1 MQDDTTAF
9 VGLDVHK
16 EAIAIAVAEAGRAPA
31 RFLGTVRPA
40 LAPLKKAL
48 AHLGS
53 PAQVLIVYE
62 AGPCG
67 YGLARRLLEL
77 GYRCEVVA
85 PGKIPQRPGERI
97 KTDRRDALTLASFAR
112 SAELTP
118 VLIPDERDEAM
129 RDLARAR
136 EDAVRARLKA
146 RQQLKAMLLR
156 HGHHYSGR
164 TFWSAAHQRDL
175 AKVSFP
181 HPAQQIAFAEYHI
194 AVTEA
199 HERVTRLSAALR
211 EQVDTWRLQ
220 PLLSALMT
228 LRGLEFLTAATVLA
242 ELGDLR
248 RFPHP
253 KQLMSFLGLVPSE
266 YSSGLSRRLGAITKC
281 GNAHV
286 RRVLIEAAWTY
297 RYPAR
302 LSRDLQ
308 IRQQGQPQE
317 VREIAW
323 KAQLRLCARYRRM
336 QARGLHQNK
345 TCIAIAREISA
356 FIWDIAR
363 RVPITAP

>member
-1 MQDDTTAF
+1 MRHDITAF

-16 EAIAIAVAEAGRAPA
+16 EAIAIAVADPGRAPP

-40 LAPLKKAL
+40 LAPLEKAL
-48 AHLGS
+48 GHLGS
-53 PAQVLIVYE
+53 PAQLGIVYE

-67 YGLARRLLEL
+67 YGLARRLLER

-85 PGKIPQRPGERI
+85 PGKIPRRPGQRI
-97 KTDRRDALTLASFAR
+97 KTDRRDALSLASFAR

-129 RDLARAR
+129 RDLARTR

-164 TFWSAAHQRDL
+164 IFWSAAHQRDL

-181 HPAQQIAFAEYHI
+181 HPAQQIAFTEYCL

-199 HERVTRLSAALR
+199 DERVTRLSAALR
-211 EQVDTWRLQ
+211 EQAGGWRLQ
-220 PLLSALMT
+220 PWLGALMT
-228 LRGLEFLTAATVLA
+228 LRGLQLVTAATVLA

-266 YSSGLSRRLGAITKC
+266 CSSGLTRHLGAITKC
-281 GNAHV
+281 GNAHI
-286 RRVLIEAAWTY
+286 RRVLIEAAWSY
-297 RYPAR
+297 RHPAR
-302 LSRDLQ
+302 LSRELQ
-308 IRQQGQPQE
+308 IRQQGQPKA
-317 VREIAW
+317 VRDIAW
-323 KAQLRLCARYRRM
+323 KAQLRLCARYRRLH
-336 QARGLHQNK
+336 ARGLHQNK
-345 TCIAIAREISA
+345 ICIAIARELA
-356 FIWDIAR
+356 GFIWDIAR
-363 RVPITAP
+363 HVPIAS